1 MRGSHVLAIDEGSSS
16 ARAVIID
23 ADGLVVSEASVQIHP
38 IFPHEGWVELD
49 PKELWTAPREAIE
62 RAMVTANLSASDI
75 SAVGVTT
82 HRETIVMWDRS
93 TGEPVYN
100 AIMWMSKQTN
110 DIVKEWS
117 DKGLDSEFR
126 RRTGLR
132 NDAFFSASKIVWLLR
147 HIPGVR
153 ERAERGELAIG
164 TPDMWL
170 LWNLTGGS
178 SHKAEVSA
186 ASRTALF
193 HIERGEWDEEFCEIL
208 GIPTS
213 IFPEVSSSN
222 RWFGDV
228 VEGVFPGMLAHPVP
242 IMAILGDQQAG
253 LFGQGCLAEGSAKN
267 TFGTAGVLTVNV
279 GTSPKIMD
287 GLSSS
292 FAWKIDDQVTYEAEG
307 VVFHSG
313 QTIQWL
319 RDGLGMFSYASQS
332 EAMAESVPDNGG
344 VFLVPA
350 FAGLCD
356 PHWDRDAKG
365 MIIGLT
371 LETTAAHVARAGIEA
386 MAFQTRDNVVALGQ
400 GGINIEVLKVDGG
413 AVSND
418 FLCQFQADILGIPVA
433 RPVGLERTALGIG
446 HLAGAGVGMWSVA
459 DIEGRWQEDR
469 IFEPIIEEDERESLY
484 ADWLAAV
491 AACRSIPA
499 LQRAS
504 RRTMSKPQPAR
515 L

>member
-186 ASRTALF
+186 A
-193 HIERGEWDEEFCEIL
+193 
-208 GIPTS
+208 
-213 IFPEVSSSN
+213 
-222 RWFGDV
+222 
-228 VEGVFPGMLAHPVP
+228 
-242 IMAILGDQQAG
+242 
-253 LFGQGCLAEGSAKN
+253 
-267 TFGTAGVLTVNV
+267 
-279 GTSPKIMD
+279 
-287 GLSSS
+287 
-292 FAWKIDDQVTYEAEG
+292 
-307 VVFHSG
+307 
-313 QTIQWL
+313 
-319 RDGLGMFSYASQS
+319 
-332 EAMAESVPDNGG
+332 
-344 VFLVPA
+344 
-350 FAGLCD
+350 
-356 PHWDRDAKG
+356 
-365 MIIGLT
+365 
-371 LETTAAHVARAGIEA
+371 
-386 MAFQTRDNVVALGQ
+386 
-400 GGINIEVLKVDGG
+400 
-413 AVSND
+413 
-418 FLCQFQADILGIPVA
+418 
-433 RPVGLERTALGIG
+433 
-446 HLAGAGVGMWSVA
+446 
-459 DIEGRWQEDR
+459 
-469 IFEPIIEEDERESLY
+469 
-484 ADWLAAV
+484 
-491 AACRSIPA
+491 
-499 LQRAS
+499 
-504 RRTMSKPQPAR
+504 
-515 L
+515 

>member
-1 MRGSHVLAIDEGSSS
+1 MKGSHVLAIDEGSSS

-23 ADGLVVSEASVQIHP
+23 ADGHVVSEASVQIHP
-38 IFPHEGWVELD
+38 IFPQEGWVELD
-49 PKELWTAPREAIE
+49 PTELWTAPREAIE
-62 RAMVTANLSASDI
+62 RAMLTANLSASDI
-75 SAVGVTT
+75 AAVGVTT
-82 HRETIVMWDRS
+82 HRETIVMWDRA
-93 TGEPVYN
+93 TGEPVHN
-100 AIMWMSKQTN
+100 AIMWMSKQTD
-110 DIVKEWS
+110 DIVNEWS
-117 DKGLDSEFR
+117 ARGLDAEFR

-132 NDAFFSASKIVWLLR
+132 NDSFFSASKIVWLLR
-147 HIPGVR
+147 HVPGAR

-170 LWNLTGGS
+170 LWNLTGGA

-208 GIPTS
+208 GIPLS
-213 IFPEVSSSN
+213 LLPEVSSSN

-242 IMAILGDQQAG
+242 VMAMLGDQQAG
-253 LFGQGCLAEGSAKN
+253 LFGQGCLTEGSAKN

-279 GTSPKIMD
+279 GSKPKVMD
-287 GLSSS
+287 GLCSS
-292 FAWKIDDQVTYEAEG
+292 FAWKIDDQVSYEAEG

-332 EAMAESVPDNGG
+332 EAMAASVPDNGG
-344 VFLVPA
+344 VYLVPA

-356 PHWDRDAKG
+356 PYWDRDAKG
-365 MIIGLT
+365 MMVGFT

-386 MAFQTRDNVVALGQ
+386 MAYQTRDNVDALKR
-400 GGINIEVLKVDGG
+400 GGIDIAVLKVDGG

-433 RPVGLERTALGIG
+433 RPIGLERTAMGIG
-446 HLAGAGVGMWSVA
+446 HLAGSGVGMWSVSDIA
-459 DIEGRWQEDR
+459 DRWHEDR
-469 IFEPIIEEDERESLY
+469 VFEPLMDVDEREGLY
-484 ADWLAAV
+484 EDWLAAV
-491 AACRSIPA
+491 AACRSFPTRK
-499 LQRAS
+499 RAS
-504 RRTMSKPQPAR
+504 LRRLDSAGT